1 MSITGIM
8 EEGRLQRDSKRRKK
22 RKKATKG

>member
-8 EEGRLQRDSKRRKK
+8 EGGGLERDSKRRKK
-22 RKKATKG
+22 GEIATQG

>member
-8 EEGRLQRDSKRRKK
+8 EEGGLQRDSKRRKN
-22 RKKATKG
+22 RKKAAKG